1 MDWVF
6 TNYEEILHYTGLHLY
21 QSILPL
27 VFGLFI
33 AIPLGQLAMQNRALG
48 GFILSGSSIMY
59 TVPSLALFVMLPV
72 ILGTGIIDL
81 INVIVALTL
90 YAVALL
96 ARSMVDALN
105 SVDDGVRQSATAMGY
120 KPLRRFF
127 AVDLPLSVPVL
138 FAGLRVVSVSNISLV
153 SVGAVIGIPNLG
165 YYFINGMQRRFI
177 IEIMTGIVITLILA
191 VLMDLLL
198 VLIEKMLT
206 PWIRA
211 AKGAPPASDAEF
223 AQSLATADGR
233 TVAGTPAAATA
244 SSGTHTGSGV
254 PSGPHPDAGSAGGRG
269 TGTVQQ

>member
-1 MDWVF
+1 MDWIF
-6 TNYEEILHYTGLHLY
+6 NNFEQILRYTGLHLY

-27 VFGLFI
+27 VLGLVI
-33 AIPLGQLAMQNRALG
+33 AIPIGQLARQSPALR
-48 GFILSGSSIMY
+48 GFILSGSSVMY

-72 ILGTGIIDL
+72 VLGTGVIDL

-96 ARSMVDALN
+96 TRSMVDALN
-105 SVDDGVRQSATAMGY
+105 SVDDGVRQAATAMGY
-120 KPLRRFF
+120 KPFRRFF

-177 IEIMTGIVITLILA
+177 LEIMTGIVITLLLA

-198 VLIEKMLT
+198 VLIERLLT

-211 AKGAPPASDAEF
+211 VKGGPPTDAEQVEALTAAPRAATSGAP
-223 AQSLATADGR
+223 AT
-233 TVAGTPAAATA
+233 
-244 SSGTHTGSGV
+244 
-254 PSGPHPDAGSAGGRG
+254 G
-269 TGTVQQ
+269 TGGQNR

>member
-6 TNYEEILHYTGLHLY
+6 TNIEEILHYTGLHLY
-21 QSILPL
+21 QSVLPL
-27 VFGLFI
+27 VFGLLI
-33 AIPLGQLAMQNRALG
+33 AIPLGQLARQSKSLG
-48 GFILSGSSIMY
+48 AFILSGSSVMY
-59 TVPSLALFVMLPV
+59 TVPSLALFVVLPV

-96 ARSMVDALN
+96 TRSMVDALN

-120 KPLRRFF
+120 KPFRRFF
-127 AVDLPLSVPVL
+127 SVDLPLAVPVL

-177 IEIMTGIVITLILA
+177 TEIMAGIVITLILA

-198 VLIEKMLT
+198 VLIEKTLT
-206 PWIRA
+206 PWVRA
-211 AKGAPPASDAEF
+211 AKGAPPASDAEY
-223 AQSLATADGR
+223 AQATTAGQG
-233 TVAGTPAAATA
+233 TVAGRAEP
-244 SSGTHTGSGV
+244 
-254 PSGPHPDAGSAGGRG
+254 
-269 TGTVQQ
+269 

>member
-6 TNYEEILHYTGLHLY
+6 INYEEILRYSGLHLY
-21 QSILPL
+21 QSIVPL
-27 VFGLFI
+27 LLGLVI
-33 AIPLGQLAMQNRALG
+33 AIPVGQLARQNKALG
-48 GFILSGSSIMY
+48 AFILSGSSVMY

-81 INVIVALTL
+81 INVIVALSL
-90 YAVALL
+90 YALALL

-120 KPLRRFF
+120 NPLRRFF

-177 IEIMTGIVITLILA
+177 TEIMTGIVITLILA

-211 AKGAPPASDAEF
+211 AKGAPPASDAEY
-223 AQSLATADGR
+223 AQALATGEGMTTAAADPATGP
-233 TVAGTPAAATA
+233 AGTRT
-244 SSGTHTGSGV
+244 
-254 PSGPHPDAGSAGGRG
+254 G
-269 TGTVQQ
+269 TGTGTRPAGSSPPVVNQ

>member
-6 TNYEEILHYTGLHLY
+6 TNIEEILRYTGLHLY
-21 QSILPL
+21 QSVLPL
-27 VFGLFI
+27 VFGLLI
-33 AIPLGQLAMQNRALG
+33 AIPLGQLARQSKTLG
-48 GFILSGSSIMY
+48 AFILSGSSVMY
-59 TVPSLALFVMLPV
+59 TVPSLALFVVLPV

-96 ARSMVDALN
+96 TRSMVDALN

-120 KPLRRFF
+120 KPFRRFF
-127 AVDLPLSVPVL
+127 SVDLPLSVPVL

-177 IEIMTGIVITLILA
+177 TEIMAGIVITLILA
-191 VLMDLLL
+191 VLVDLLL

-206 PWIRA
+206 PWVRA
-211 AKGAPPASDAEF
+211 AKGAPPASDAEY
-223 AQSLATADGR
+223 AQT
-233 TVAGTPAAATA
+233 TA
-244 SSGTHTGSGV
+244 SGHGAV
-254 PSGPHPDAGSAGGRG
+254 AARAEL
-269 TGTVQQ
+269 

>member
-1 MDWVF
+1 MDWIF
-6 TNYEEILHYTGLHLY
+6 NNYQEILRYTGLHLY

-27 VFGLFI
+27 ALGLIF
-33 AIPLGQLAMQNRALG
+33 AIPIGQLARQNRAMR
-48 GFILSGSSIMY
+48 GFILSGSSVMY

-72 ILGTGIIDL
+72 VLGTGVIDL

-96 ARSMVDALN
+96 TRAMVDALN
-105 SVDDGVRQSATAMGY
+105 SVDDGVRQAATAMGY
-120 KPLRRFF
+120 KPFRRFF

-177 IEIMTGIVITLILA
+177 LEIMTGIVITLLLA

-198 VLIEKMLT
+198 VLIEKLLT

-211 AKGAPPASDAEF
+211 AKGAYPTDAGQVE
-223 AQSLATADGR
+223 ALAAAPRTATAE
-233 TVAGTPAAATA
+233 
-244 SSGTHTGSGV
+244 
-254 PSGPHPDAGSAGGRG
+254 GPGPGPGPEVVNR
-269 TGTVQQ
+269 